1 MHNHGF
7 SMNAFELFAAA
18 IRVIGLLSA
27 GRGVYDLI
35 YAALDAL
42 NLTGRSVMSDVPFQD
57 FVFGVF
63 YLLMGLYLLRG
74 APWIVD
80 FAFPYE
86 TPVIAGER
94 EAEKEVIETPDPRD

>member
-1 MHNHGF
+1 
-7 SMNAFELFAAA
+7 MNAFELFSAA

-42 NLTGRSVMSDVPFQD
+42 NLTGRSVSADVPFQG
-57 FVFGVF
+57 FVFGIF

-74 APWIVD
+74 APWVVD
-80 FAFPYE
+80 FAFPFDSTVDSTE
-86 TPVIAGER
+86 SNPES
-94 EAEKEVIETPDPRD
+94 E

>member
-1 MHNHGF
+1 
-7 SMNAFELFAAA
+7 MNSFELFSAA
-18 IRVIGLLSA
+18 IRVIGLLSG

-42 NLTGRSVMSDVPFQD
+42 NLTGRSVSADIPFQG
-57 FVFGVF
+57 FVFGVC
-63 YLLMGLYLLRG
+63 YLLMRLYLLRG

-86 TPVIAGER
+86 SSLESIEGESGDGTKR
-94 EAEKEVIETPDPRD
+94 TSSSQDESQ

>member
-1 MHNHGF
+1 
-7 SMNAFELFAAA
+7 MNAFELFSAA

-42 NLTGRSVMSDVPFQD
+42 NLTGRSVSADVPFQG
-57 FVFGVF
+57 FVFGIF

-74 APWIVD
+74 APWVVD
-80 FAFPYE
+80 FAFPFDSA
-86 TPVIAGER
+86 VDS
-94 EAEKEVIETPDPRD
+94 AESDPESE

>member
-1 MHNHGF
+1 
-7 SMNAFELFAAA
+7 MNAFELFSAA

-42 NLTGRSVMSDVPFQD
+42 NLTGRSVSADVPFQG
-57 FVFGVF
+57 FVFGIF

-74 APWIVD
+74 APWVVD
-80 FAFPYE
+80 FAFPFDS
-86 TPVIAGER
+86 TVDS
-94 EAEKEVIETPDPRD
+94 AESDPESE

>member
-1 MHNHGF
+1 
-7 SMNAFELFAAA
+7 MNAFELFSAA

-42 NLTGRSVMSDVPFQD
+42 NLTGRSVSADIPFQD
-57 FVFGVF
+57 FVFGIF

-74 APWIVD
+74 APWLVD
-80 FAFPYE
+80 FAFPIE
-86 TPVIAGER
+86 PTDTSVEGESDS
-94 EAEKEVIETPDPRD
+94 E